1 MVYLTTYRFRCF
13 KITDVMRLNG
23 YSDKVPRVPPTHYF
37 EDYNGLLY
45 TAEPFDHYSTLSRSN
60 NKHEASFHQLVE
72 DSCGPLLCNN
82 SLCHANDVNAGN
94 IGPEPVIQHKADS
107 DSLSS
112 DDNDLLS
119 ISDDGCIYTYK
130 GDQVADL
137 PSSFF
142 NLEIPLHR

>member
-1 MVYLTTYRFRCF
+1 
-13 KITDVMRLNG
+13 MRLNG
-23 YSDKVPRVPPTHYF
+23 YADKDTRVPPPHYF
-37 EDYNGLLY
+37 EDFNGLLY
-45 TAEPFDHYSTLSRSN
+45 NTESFDHYSGLNRSN
-60 NKHEASFHQLVE
+60 SKHSFHQLND
-72 DSCGPLLCNN
+72 DSCSSLLCNN
-82 SLCHANDVNAGN
+82 SMCHVKDGSTGPDVVNSQ
-94 IGPEPVIQHKADS
+94 PKADS